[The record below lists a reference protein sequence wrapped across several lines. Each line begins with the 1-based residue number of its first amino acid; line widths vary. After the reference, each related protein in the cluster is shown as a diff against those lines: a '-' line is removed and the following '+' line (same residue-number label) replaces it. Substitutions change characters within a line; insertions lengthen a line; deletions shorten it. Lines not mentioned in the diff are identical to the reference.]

1 MNCHIPFA
9 PARDTASGLQPVS
22 TIDTNGKSSGRPWL
36 RSRWRIIVR
45 QRPERCSHSST
56 TSRLLPVKRS
66 MKAWTAPLM
75 TRGYG
80 GLTTVARSRLD
91 SANASAQASVLSS
104 AAATSVSDAPEPP
117 SSASRSTHR
126 SSRPLA
132 SSREDGKASY
142 STAAAGVE
150 NGSAATGVRV
160 PGAKK
165 HSKLPVAREKQALIV
180 MNVEKLYLRVYH
192 GARQGVNT

>member
-1 MNCHIPFA
+1 
-9 PARDTASGLQPVS
+9 
-22 TIDTNGKSSGRPWL
+22 
-36 RSRWRIIVR
+36 
-45 QRPERCSHSST
+45 
-56 TSRLLPVKRS
+56 

-150 NGSAATGVRV
+150 NGSAGTGVRV

-165 HSKLPVAREKQALIV
+165 HSKLPLTREKQALIV
-180 MNVEKLYLRVYH
+180 MNVRKALPKGVSRGKTGGQYLTPPTRCNKVRPRIMGRFLKH
-192 GARQGVNT
+192 LARGGRTAGSSRIRGG

>member
-1 MNCHIPFA
+1 
-9 PARDTASGLQPVS
+9 
-22 TIDTNGKSSGRPWL
+22 
-36 RSRWRIIVR
+36 
-45 QRPERCSHSST
+45 
-56 TSRLLPVKRS
+56 
-66 MKAWTAPLM
+66 M

-117 SSASRSTHR
+117 SPASRSTHR

-150 NGSAATGVRV
+150 NGPAATAGRV
-160 PGAKK
+160 PGGTTN
-165 HSKLPVAREKQALIV
+165 SKQPVARESQALTV
-180 MNVEKLYLRVYH
+180 MDV
-192 GARQGVNT
+192 

>member
-1 MNCHIPFA
+1 
-9 PARDTASGLQPVS
+9 
-22 TIDTNGKSSGRPWL
+22 
-36 RSRWRIIVR
+36 
-45 QRPERCSHSST
+45 
-56 TSRLLPVKRS
+56 

-132 SSREDGKASY
+132 SSRDDGKASY
-142 STAAAGVE
+142 SRAAAGE
-150 NGSAATGVRV
+150 EKGSAATGMGA
-160 PGAKK
+160 PGAKRNN
-165 HSKLPVAREKQALIV
+165 KLPVTRAKQARIV
-180 MNVEKLYLRVYH
+180 MNMEKLYQR
-192 GARQGVNT
+192 